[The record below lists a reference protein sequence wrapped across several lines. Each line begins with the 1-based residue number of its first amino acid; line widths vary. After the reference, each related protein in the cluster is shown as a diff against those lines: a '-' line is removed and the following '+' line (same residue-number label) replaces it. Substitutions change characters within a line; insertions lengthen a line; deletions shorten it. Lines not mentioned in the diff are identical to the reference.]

1 MATPPPPLLVRGDD
15 GAVRWAAPTHDAASA
30 PPGSHG
36 GSGGPPA
43 PGSYALA
50 RWEAEADAVYL
61 LARAKLGRW
70 NVDASRRV
78 LEAAPRALS
87 LRYYERWCFAV
98 TTLLIET
105 GVLSNEEVES
115 RLAAAATPQ
124 QRGVPAG
131 EAPRFAAGARVRVLC
146 ENPPGRW
153 RTPHTRTPAY
163 VQGQCGVVE
172 RCCGVFDAPEERAW
186 HLTPV
191 RQHLYRV
198 AFPHAQLFTQQ
209 EQAEQEQQAA
219 AAADAAVA
227 EIFDR
232 WLVPAE
238 EDAEAAPSSS
248 SSVYEPLLAVVKALL
263 IEKGVLTQAEVDAH
277 VAAQAVATAAGAALG
292 GRLVAAAWCD
302 AAFRARLLADAAAA
316 AAEMGIS
323 TAGIAHLVVL
333 ENTEDTHNL
342 VVCTLCSCYPRPILG
357 PPPEWYRSWAYRQR
371 AMQQPRQLLAE
382 WGVAL
387 PHGTRVVVHDST
399 ADCRYLVLP
408 RRPRG
413 TRGWEEA
420 ALAALVSTE
429 CLVGVAV
436 LPPQGDAAGQG
447 EAEAAEVED
456 DRA

>member
-1 MATPPPPLLVRGDD
+1 MTTPPPPPLLVRGED

-36 GSGGPPA
+36 GSGA
-43 PGSYALA
+43 PSTSYALT

-87 LRYYERWCFAV
+87 LRYYERWMFAV
-98 TTLLIET
+98 ATLLIET
-105 GVLSNEEVES
+105 GVLTNDEVET
-115 RLAAAATPQ
+115 RLAAAAAAAGPAASAQ
-124 QRGVPAG
+124 QRSVPAG
-131 EAPRFAAGARVRVLC
+131 EAPRFAAGARVRVLR
-146 ENPPGRW
+146 EHPPGRW

-186 HLTPV
+186 HLAAV

-198 AFPHAQLFTQQ
+198 AFPHAQLFP
-209 EQAEQEQQAA
+209 QQAA
-219 AAADAAVA
+219 ADADAAVV
-227 EIFDR
+227 EVFDR
-232 WLVPAE
+232 WLVPVD
-238 EDAEAAPSSS
+238 EDESEAEAAPT
-248 SSVYEPLLAVVKALL
+248 SSVYESLLSVIKALL

-277 VAAQAVATAAGAALG
+277 VAAQAAATAAGAALG

-302 AAFRARLLADAAAA
+302 AAFRARLLTHAAAA
-316 AAEMGIS
+316 AAELGVS

-333 ENTEDTHNL
+333 ENTADTHNL

-357 PPPEWYRSWAYRQR
+357 PPPEWYRSWTYRQR
-371 AMQQPRQLLAE
+371 AMQRPRELLAE
-382 WGVAL
+382 WGVQL
-387 PHGTRVVVHDST
+387 PARTRVVVHDST

-413 TRGWEEA
+413 TRGWEEE

-429 CLVGVAV
+429 CMVGVAV
-436 LPPQGDAAGQG
+436 LPPQGEADAEEEEEEGG
-447 EAEAAEVED
+447 CS
-456 DRA
+456 